1 MKKSD
6 CALVLGFV
14 VTETDIQALSNQL
27 GQLGQVVIAFTFES
41 KYYRFESRR
50 NDFELRN
57 AIKSSNSRERFM
69 RFTSGIS

>member
-6 CALVLGFV
+6 CALVVGFV

-27 GQLGQVVIAFTFES
+27 GQVVITFTFES
-41 KYYRFESRR
+41 QYYRFESRR

-57 AIKSSNSRERFM
+57 AIKS
-69 RFTSGIS
+69 

>member
-14 VTETDIQALSNQL
+14 VTETDIQALSN
-27 GQLGQVVIAFTFES
+27 QLGQVVIAFTFES

-57 AIKSSNSRERFM
+57 AIKSSNSRERYM